1 MIAESY
7 GKSRLSCA
15 KNCQTIFLS
24 GHFALPLTMRRV
36 PIPFTFQDVMTY
48 YFENAHIVLFWG
60 LFCFVLFCLEDLSF
74 PVSIHCCF
82 LSDFIPFVQK
92 PTHTTSHTALP
103 VCQYRG
109 APATHCVI
117 QASVFSLYLKT
128 KFSL

>member
-24 GHFALPLTMRRV
+24 GHFDLPLTMRRV
-36 PIPFTFQDVMTY
+36 PIPFTFKDVMTY
-48 YFENAHIVLFWG
+48 YFENAHIVLF
-60 LFCFVLFCLEDLSF
+60 CFVFLEDISF

-117 QASVFSLYLKT
+117 QASVFSLYPKT